1 MLRQSRDS
9 LTMSKQTD
17 NSFEESSSALKSTR
31 RNVLRSSLVLGTI
44 GVGAASKP
52 VSAATD
58 GLKIDANQLTAS
70 HRWKTQQLSNSYSS
84 PVVIA
89 TPVRSSTWFPAT
101 SSIDHITTGS
111 FDYRLQR
118 WAYSDDY
125 YPEENIG
132 SLVMEEGASTIDGT
146 PIEAGTFFRQI
157 KPWKYRY
164 FESTFAEPPVVLTT
178 PQRQDSRPFVVRNR
192 NVTENGFASR
202 LQEEEAEGWNRNR
215 QEGVGYVAI
224 EPGSGTLGGA
234 AFEAGR
240 ETGVDH
246 HWHTIHF
253 DGKYDRPVFVAD
265 LQSSQGWNPCTLR
278 YRNLTGTSVDVRVE
292 EEQSADE
299 ETSHQPEVVGY
310 VVVEAS

>member
-1 MLRQSRDS
+1 MPSKRGASDQRDVS
-9 LTMSKQTD
+9 LLD
-17 NSFEESSSALKSTR
+17 R
-31 RNVLRSSLVLGTI
+31 RGFL
-44 GVGAASKP
+44 
-52 VSAATD
+52 AATGGVATGI
-58 GLKIDANQLTAS
+58 GLGVVPRESAGRSADPMIEVSKLTATY
-70 HRWKTQQLSNSYSS
+70 RWKTQQLSNSYSS

-101 SSIDHITTGS
+101 SSIDHITTDS

-146 PIEAGTFFRQI
+146 PVEAGTFFRRI
-157 KPWKYRY
+157 RPWKYRY

-178 PQRQDSRPFVVRNR
+178 PQRQDSRPCVVRNR

-215 QEGVGYVAI
+215 REWVGYVAI
-224 EPGSGTLGGA
+224 EPGSGTVDGA

-240 ETGVDH
+240 AMDVDH
-246 HWHTIHF
+246 SWHTIRF
-253 DGKYDRPVFVAD
+253 DGEYDSPVLVAD
-265 LQSSQGWNPCTLR
+265 IQTLEGWNTSTLR
-278 YRNLTGTSVDVRVE
+278 YRNLTRTSVDVRVE

-299 ETSHQPEVVGY
+299 ETGHHPEVVGY